1 MSSHPL
7 ARAVEGVQE
16 RTVSGALI
24 TGGCVLLILSLLT
37 GELSSYFSPALI
49 HHLGVD
55 DGDASIGSRPFH
67 VPDRLPIELSAT
79 FAHVKCD
86 DLELSVEAARGLRDA
101 VDRINFRE
109 PHPKELRGWSDA
121 AVEEG
126 CTLDGKLRVGK
137 VSAHFSVGLTAA
149 AAPAKPNVIMVQ
161 SFLRQ
166 ATNAGPSKN
175 MTHKVHVFRFG
186 SRSSVTKNAPLDGL
200 VSPDL
205 DGQARYALKVI
216 PTVLDDGWFPQVA
229 NQYSLAE
236 SYVSAKQLQTDSTA
250 VPGIIFFYDFF
261 PVMVQVKKERTS
273 ILEFLV
279 SLCAVVGGCVALA
292 SLLDG
297 AVFSTTKVLAGKA
310 D

>member
-1 MSSHPL
+1 MCI
-7 ARAVEGVQE
+7 R
-16 RTVSGALI
+16 
-24 TGGCVLLILSLLT
+24 
-37 GELSSYFSPALI
+37 
-49 HHLGVD
+49 
-55 DGDASIGSRPFH
+55 
-67 VPDRLPIELSAT
+67 DR
-79 FAHVKCD
+79 
-86 DLELSVEAARGLRDA
+86 
-101 VDRINFRE
+101 
-109 PHPKELRGWSDA
+109 
-121 AVEEG
+121 
-126 CTLDGKLRVGK
+126 
-137 VSAHFSVGLTAA
+137 
-149 AAPAKPNVIMVQ
+149 NVIMVQ

-273 ILEFLV
+273 LLEFMV

>member
-24 TGGCVLLILSLLT
+24 TGGCLLLIISLLT
-37 GELSSYFSPALI
+37 GELSSYLSPKYI

-55 DGDASIGSRPFH
+55 DGDSAVGSRPFH

-79 FAHVKCD
+79 FAHIKCD
-86 DLELSVEAARGLRDA
+86 DLELSVEAARGLREA
-101 VDRINFRE
+101 VDRVDFRA
-109 PHPKELRGWSDA
+109 PLPRELAGWSEA
-121 AVEEG
+121 SVSEG
-126 CTLDGKLRVGK
+126 CTLDGQLRVGK

-149 AAPAKPNVIMVQ
+149 AAPARPNVIMVQ

-166 ATNAGPSKN
+166 LGGGGPARN

-186 SRSSVTKNAPLDGL
+186 SRSSVTRNAPLDGL
-200 VSPDL
+200 VSPDM

-216 PTVLDDGWFPQVA
+216 PTLVDDGWFPTVS

-236 SYVSAKQLQTDSTA
+236 SYVSAQALRSDSTA
-250 VPGIIFFYDFF
+250 VPGVVFFYDFF
-261 PVMVQVKKERTS
+261 PVMVQVKKERTTL
-273 ILEFLV
+273 LEFLV

-297 AVFSTTKVLAGKA
+297 AVFSTSRVLAGKA